1 MHIEFWVLLLQKIQ
15 HIIHI
20 ALLFEMVKLGDLWRQ
35 GRKISFKF
43 KNQIFC
49 MPSTYRVMSIISQK
63 KKTGQKVLSPRGTN
77 KKIK

>member
-1 MHIEFWVLLLQKIQ
+1 
-15 HIIHI
+15 
-20 ALLFEMVKLGDLWRQ
+20 
-35 GRKISFKF
+35 
-43 KNQIFC
+43 